1 VTLDFPLGRAE
12 NSSVHGAHPASPEPK
27 RSAVV
32 TCILNDAAGSGHL
45 QPVRRRRR
53 EAAEAQLI
61 RIAGEHGARVQILRA
76 RGGSELLAFAAQAVN
91 EQSNPVVAGGGDGTV
106 NAVATKLVGTGTAL
120 GVLPLGSLNHF
131 SKDAGIPQD
140 VEQAVSTIFTG
151 RVTAVD
157 VGEVNDR
164 IFMNNSSL
172 GTYPEVV
179 RMRQEEQRHG
189 QGKWAALVHAWISAL
204 RHDAQLH
211 IRLREGGEE
220 VVTPLLFVGNNRY
233 EIVGRKVGSRS
244 ALDAGHLF
252 VCTAPRASKVELL
265 RMGLRA
271 LLGRI
276 TYRDLSARDV
286 TEFTVYARE
295 RRIDVATDGEVTA
308 MATPL
313 HYRCRPRAL
322 AVIVPRAKGA

>member
-1 VTLDFPLGRAE
+1 M
-12 NSSVHGAHPASPEPK
+12 HGAHPASPELK

-45 QPVRRRRR
+45 KTVRRRHR

-61 RIAGEHGARVQILRA
+61 RIAGEHGVRAKILRA
-76 RGGSELLAFAAQAVN
+76 RDGTELLSFAAQAVSDK
-91 EQSNPVVAGGGDGTV
+91 SNPVVAGGGDGTV
-106 NAVATKLVGTGTAL
+106 NALATKLIGTGTAL

-140 VEQAVSTIFTG
+140 VEQAVSTVFTG

-157 VGEVNDR
+157 VGEVNGR
-164 IFMNNSSL
+164 IFLNNSSL

-179 RMRQEEQRHG
+179 RMREEEQRQG

-220 VVTPLLFVGNNRY
+220 AVTPLLFVGNNRY
-233 EIVGRKVGSRS
+233 EIVGLKVGSRP
-244 ALDAGHLF
+244 ALDAGHLW
-252 VCTAPRASKVELL
+252 VYTAPRASKIELV

-271 LLGRI
+271 LVGRI
-276 TYRDLSARDV
+276 TYRDLNARDA
-286 TEFTVYARE
+286 TAFTVYARE
-295 RRIDVATDGEVTA
+295 SSIDVATDGEVTV
-308 MATPL
+308 MSTPL

-322 AVIVPRAKGA
+322 AVIVPRAEEA

>member
-1 VTLDFPLGRAE
+1 M
-12 NSSVHGAHPASPEPK
+12 HGSHLASPEPK
-27 RSAVV
+27 RSAAV

-45 QPVRRRRR
+45 EPVRRRRR
-53 EAAEAQLI
+53 EAAEAHLI
-61 RIAGEHGARVQILRA
+61 RIAGEHGVRAKILRA
-76 RGGSELLAFAAQAVN
+76 HDGTELVSFAAQAVSD
-91 EQSNPVVAGGGDGTV
+91 ESNPVVAGGGDGTV

-140 VEQAVSTIFTG
+140 VEQAVSTVFTG

-157 VGEVNDR
+157 VGEVNGR
-164 IFMNNSSL
+164 IFLNNSSL

-179 RMRQEEQRHG
+179 RMREEEQRQG
-189 QGKWAALVHAWISAL
+189 QGKWAALAHAWISAL

-211 IRLREGGEE
+211 IRLRERGEE
-220 VVTPLLFVGNNRY
+220 AVTPLLFVGNNRY
-233 EIVGRKVGSRS
+233 EIVGLKVGSRS
-244 ALDAGHLF
+244 ALDSGHLW
-252 VCTAPRASKVELL
+252 VCTAPRASKIELG

-271 LLGRI
+271 LVGRI
-276 TYRDLSARDV
+276 TYRDLNARDA

-295 RRIDVATDGEVTA
+295 SSIDVATDGEVTV
-308 MATPL
+308 MSTPL

-322 AVIVPRAKGA
+322 AVIVPRAKKA

>member
-1 VTLDFPLGRAE
+1 M
-12 NSSVHGAHPASPEPK
+12 HGTHPASLEPK

-32 TCILNDAAGSGHL
+32 TCILNDAAGSGHPE
-45 QPVRRRRR
+45 PVRRRRR
-53 EAAEAQLI
+53 EAAVEQLT
-61 RIAGEHGARVQILRA
+61 RIAGEHGARTKILRA
-76 RGGSELLAFAAQAVN
+76 RDGTELLSFATQAVS
-91 EQSNPVVAGGGDGTV
+91 EKSNPVVAAGGDGTV

-131 SKDAGIPQD
+131 SRDAGIPLD
-140 VEQAVSTIFTG
+140 VEQAVTNVFTG

-157 VGEVNDR
+157 VAEVNDR
-164 IFMNNSSL
+164 IFLNNSSL

-179 RMRQEEQRHG
+179 RMREEEQRHG

-233 EIVGRKVGSRS
+233 EIAGLKVGSRL

-252 VCTAPRASKVELL
+252 VCTAPRASKIELV

-271 LLGRI
+271 LFGRI
-276 TYRDLSARDV
+276 TYRNLNARDA
-286 TEFTVYARE
+286 TELTIYMRE
-295 RRIDVATDGEVTA
+295 SSVDVATDGEVTA
-308 MATPL
+308 MTPPL
-313 HYRCRPRAL
+313 YYRCRPRAL
-322 AVIVPRAKGA
+322 LVIVPRAKGA